1 MSQKPLTMEQLKQV
15 LQLKKDGVAIREIVR
30 RTGISRNA
38 IKRYLCRLQPPAG
51 DPAAELSNKQIA
63 GVAYNNE
70 VLLFTADRRD
80 ALMKHFIY
88 AERELHKTGVNRQM
102 LWVEYKEQH
111 PDGYTY
117 SRYCYH
123 FNIFLKHT
131 DVSMHLEYEAGDMI
145 MIDFAGKKLR
155 YIHPTEGGG
164 EVTDVEVFIAVLPF
178 SGLIFCTAVHSQ
190 KTADFV
196 SCINAML
203 KFYGAV
209 PKTILCDNLK
219 TAVKRPSKYEPIF
232 TEVCNQLS
240 EHYQTTF
247 SATRPYSPRDKAMV
261 ERAVSIVYTHV
272 YAPLRNDDF
281 FSLEAIRYAIQAQLG
296 KLNDKPYKNTVYS
309 RLYYYEQY
317 ERNTLKNLPEEV
329 FTYKKVITV
338 TVQRNYH
345 IQLTEDHLYYSVPY
359 SYVGRRVKVLYDNN
373 TVEVYYD
380 YGRIALHFRKST
392 NKAYTTLSEHMPPN
406 HLHMHQIKGWTKEG
420 LLLQAARI
428 GQYTRN
434 AAEHML
440 DNSICIE
447 QNYKACFG
455 MLMLEK
461 KYTKQRLEAACRRA
475 ANGTR
480 INYTMIKNILEKGL
494 DKQPLLFDNNPLPEH
509 DNIRGSGQYQ

>member
-15 LQLKKDGVAIREIVR
+15 LQLKKDRVPIREIAR

-38 IKRYLCRLQPPAG
+38 IKRYLCRLEPSAD
-51 DPAAELSNKQIA
+51 DPEEELTNKQLA
-63 GVAYNNE
+63 GKAYDNNA
-70 VLLFTADRRD
+70 LLLTTDRQN

-88 AERELHKTGVNRQM
+88 AEKELHKTGVNRQM

-155 YIHPTEGGG
+155 YIPADTGAL
-164 EVTDVEVFIAVLPF
+164 TDTEVFIAILPF
-178 SGLIFCTAVHSQ
+178 SGLIFCTAVHTQ
-190 KTADFV
+190 RTVDFV

-203 KFYGAV
+203 NFYGAV

-219 TAVKRPSKYEPIF
+219 TAVKRPSKYEPVF
-232 TEVCNQLS
+232 TEICNQLS

-261 ERAVSIVYTHV
+261 ERAVSIVYSNV
-272 YAPLRNDDF
+272 YAPLRNHDF
-281 FSLEAIRYAIQAQLG
+281 FSLEELRYAMQVQLG
-296 KLNDKPYKNTVYS
+296 KLNDKPYKNTAYS

-317 ERNTLKNLPEEV
+317 ERNTLKSLPEKV
-329 FTYKKVITV
+329 FTHKKTSMV

-345 IQLTEDHLYYSVPY
+345 IQLPEDHLYYSVPY
-359 SYVGRRVKVLYDNN
+359 SYAGKKVKVLYDNK
-373 TVEVYYD
+373 TVEVYYEQD
-380 YGRIALHFRKST
+380 RIALHFRKST
-392 NKAYTTLSEHMPPN
+392 NKAYTTLTEHMPPN

-420 LLLQAARI
+420 LLLQAARV
-428 GQYTRN
+428 GQYTRH

-440 DNSICIE
+440 GNSICIE

-461 KYTKQRLEAACRRA
+461 KYTRQRLEAACRRA
-475 ANGTR
+475 ATGTR

-494 DKQPLLFDNNPLPEH
+494 DKQPLLFDNPPLPEH
-509 DNIRGSGQYQ
+509 DNIRGSGHYQ

>member
-38 IKRYLCRLQPPAG
+38 IKRYLYRLDSSAD
-51 DPAAELSNKQIA
+51 DPAEELTDKQLA
-63 GVAYNNE
+63 GKAYDNDA
-70 VLLFTADRRD
+70 LLLTTGRQH

-88 AERELHKTGVNRQM
+88 AEKELHKTGVNRQM

-145 MIDFAGKKLR
+145 MIDFAFKKFC
-155 YIHPTEGGG
+155 YIH
-164 EVTDVEVFIAVLPF
+164 TDRGALTDTEVFIAILPF

-190 KTADFV
+190 RTADFV

-219 TAVKRPSKYEPIF
+219 TAVKRPSKYEPVF
-232 TEVCNQLS
+232 TEICNQLS

-261 ERAVSIVYTHV
+261 ERAVSIVYSNV
-272 YAPLRNDDF
+272 YAPLRNHNF
-281 FSLEAIRYAIQAQLG
+281 FSLEELRYAMQVQLG
-296 KLNDKPYKNTVYS
+296 KLNDKPYKNTAYS

-317 ERNTLKNLPEEV
+317 ERSTLKSLPEEV
-329 FTYKKVITV
+329 FTHKKMAMV

-345 IQLTEDHLYYSVPY
+345 IQLPEDHLYYSVPY
-359 SYVGRRVKVLYDNN
+359 SYAGKKVKVLYDNK
-373 TVEVYYD
+373 TVEVY
-380 YGRIALHFRKST
+380 
-392 NKAYTTLSEHMPPN
+392 
-406 HLHMHQIKGWTKEG
+406 
-420 LLLQAARI
+420 
-428 GQYTRN
+428 
-434 AAEHML
+434 
-440 DNSICIE
+440 
-447 QNYKACFG
+447 
-455 MLMLEK
+455 
-461 KYTKQRLEAACRRA
+461 
-475 ANGTR
+475 
-480 INYTMIKNILEKGL
+480 
-494 DKQPLLFDNNPLPEH
+494 
-509 DNIRGSGQYQ
+509 